1 MDAATTT
8 TSAAVV
14 PSRIA
19 ETFARTA
26 SEGRIAVM
34 PYATAGYPTMAISEE
49 IMVSLVEGGADLIEI
64 GVPFSDP
71 LADGPSVQHTSQV
84 SLNNGTRVQDCIALV
99 QRLRARG
106 ITVPLL
112 LMGYFN
118 PILKYGIDRYVADC
132 AAAGVDGFIVPDLP
146 AEESG
151 PLRDA
156 CRAHQRDLIFMVAPT
171 STDERLELA
180 ATKGSGFI
188 YCVSVKGVTGARD
201 KMSDTL
207 GEYLERIRSHTDLP
221 LAVGFGISRPDHVRQ
236 VAEHAQGAIVGAA
249 LINYLDAQPD
259 SEKPAAAAR
268 FVRFLK
274 GQADLT

>member
-8 TSAAVV
+8 TPAAVV
-14 PSRIA
+14 PSRIT
-19 ETFARTA
+19 ETFARIA
-26 SEGRIAVM
+26 SEGRIALM
-34 PYATAGYPTMAISEE
+34 PYATAGYPTMELSEE

-249 LINYLDAQPD
+249 LINYLDAQAD
-259 SEKPAAAAR
+259 SAKPAAAAR
-268 FVRFLK
+268 FVQFLK
-274 GQADLT
+274 GEGEL